1 MDGQQK
7 NRIYSLTVGD
17 GKTTEAFLIENDL
30 QITFDISK
38 STDNKK
44 RTNSAAIEIY
54 NLSHDQIKLLDTD
67 YPAAVLSVGY
77 ADAGDLKRIFAG
89 QVTYVSTQKQSNAII
104 STRRQGA
111 DTVTQIQIGSGYTE
125 LNHDLLNEIVPP
137 GSTVKDV
144 AELIRK
150 SLPGVSRGV
159 YNGTNLNNEILYGYP
174 LMGTP
179 KEMLDQ
185 LSDKY
190 GLDWQVDDDVLYMKN
205 NDRANNENFNEAYV
219 ISAYTGL
226 IENAYRVAGDRKRS
240 KKDNAKK
247 PGVQMK
253 ILLNPDIVAGDLIKL
268 EDTFITGWFRVD
280 SLRHSGSWRGSNWY
294 TEIRASSIEK
304 VDKDGN

>member
-1 MDGQQK
+1 MDGYQI
-7 NRIYSLTVGD
+7 NRVYNLIVGD
-17 GKTTEAFLIENDL
+17 GRSGEAFEINNDL

-44 RTNSAAIEIY
+44 KTNSAAIEIT
-54 NLSHDQIKLLDTD
+54 NLNPDQIKLLDTD

-77 ADAGDLKRIFAG
+77 LNAGNIKRIFAG
-89 QVTYVSTQKQSNAII
+89 QVNHVSTRKQGTELI
-104 STRRQGA
+104 
-111 DTVTQIQIGSGYTE
+111 TQLQIGSGYTD
-125 LNHDLLNEIVPP
+125 LNHEVLSEIVPP
-137 GSTVKDV
+137 GKTVKDV
-144 AELIRK
+144 AETLRK
-150 SLPGVSRGV
+150 ALPGVSRGV

-174 LMGTP
+174 LMGTA

-205 NDRANNENFNEAYV
+205 NDRANNENFNQAYV
-219 ISAYTGL
+219 ISAYTGM

-253 ILLNPDIVAGDLIKL
+253 ILLNPDINAGDIIRL

-280 SLRHSGSWRGSNWY
+280 SLRHSGSWRSGNWY
-294 TEIRASSIEK
+294 TEIKASYLEK
-304 VDKDGN
+304 VDKDAS

>member
-1 MDGQQK
+1 MDGYQI
-7 NRIYSLTVGD
+7 NRVYNLIVGD
-17 GKTTEAFLIENDL
+17 GRSGEAFEINNDL

-44 RTNSAAIEIY
+44 KTNSAAIEIT
-54 NLSHDQIKLLDTD
+54 NLNPEQIKLLDTD

-77 ADAGDLKRIFAG
+77 LNAGNIKRIFAG
-89 QVTYVSTQKQSNAII
+89 QVNHVSTRKQGTELI
-104 STRRQGA
+104 
-111 DTVTQIQIGSGYTE
+111 TQLQIGSGYTD
-125 LNHDLLNEIVPP
+125 LNHEVLSEIVPP
-137 GSTVKDV
+137 GKTVKDV
-144 AELIRK
+144 AETLRK
-150 SLPGVSRGV
+150 ALPGVSRGV

-174 LMGTP
+174 LMGTA

-205 NDRANNENFNEAYV
+205 NDRANNENFNQAYV

-253 ILLNPDIVAGDLIKL
+253 ILLNPDINAGDIIRL

-280 SLRHSGSWRGSNWY
+280 SLRHSGSWRSGNWY
-294 TEIRASSIEK
+294 TEIKASYLEK
-304 VDKDGN
+304 VDKDAR

>member
-1 MDGQQK
+1 MDGYQI
-7 NRIYSLTVGD
+7 NRVYNLIVGD
-17 GKTTEAFLIENDL
+17 GKSGEAFEINNDL

-44 RTNSAAIEIY
+44 KTNSAAIEIY
-54 NLSHDQIKLLDTD
+54 NLNPEQVKLLDTD

-77 ADAGDLKRIFAG
+77 LNAGNIKRIFAG
-89 QVTYVSTQKQSNAII
+89 QVNHVSTRKQGTELI
-104 STRRQGA
+104 
-111 DTVTQIQIGSGYTE
+111 TQLQIGSGYTD
-125 LNHDLLNEIVPP
+125 LNHEVLSEIVPP
-137 GSTVKDV
+137 GKTVKDV
-144 AELIRK
+144 AETLRK
-150 SLPGVSRGV
+150 ALPGVSRGV

-174 LMGTP
+174 LMGTA

-205 NDRANNENFNEAYV
+205 NDRANNENFNQAYV

-253 ILLNPDIVAGDLIKL
+253 ILLNPDINAGDIIRL

-280 SLRHSGSWRGSNWY
+280 SLRHSGSWRGSNWV
-294 TEIRASSIEK
+294 TEIRASYLEK
-304 VDKDGN
+304 VDKDAR

>member
-1 MDGQQK
+1 MDGYQI
-7 NRIYSLTVGD
+7 NRVYNLIVGD
-17 GKTTEAFLIENDL
+17 GRSGEAFEINNDL

-44 RTNSAAIEIY
+44 KTNSAAIEIY
-54 NLSHDQIKLLDTD
+54 NLNPEQVKLLDTD

-77 ADAGDLKRIFAG
+77 LNAGNIKRIFAG
-89 QVTYVSTQKQSNAII
+89 QVNHVSTRKQG
-104 STRRQGA
+104 T
-111 DTVTQIQIGSGYTE
+111 DLVTQLQIGSGYTD
-125 LNHDLLNEIVPP
+125 LNHEVLSEIVPP
-137 GSTVKDV
+137 GKTVKDV
-144 AELIRK
+144 AETLRK
-150 SLPGVSRGV
+150 ALPGVSRGV

-174 LMGTP
+174 LMGTA

-190 GLDWQVDDDVLYMKN
+190 GLDWQVDDDILYVKN
-205 NDRANNENFNEAYV
+205 NDRANNEDFNQAYV

-253 ILLNPDIVAGDLIKL
+253 ILLNPDINAGDIIRL

-294 TEIRASSIEK
+294 TEIKASYLEK
-304 VDKDGN
+304 VDKDAS

>member
-1 MDGQQK
+1 MDGYQI
-7 NRIYSLTVGD
+7 NRVYNLIVGD
-17 GKTTEAFLIENDL
+17 GRSGEAFEINNDL

-44 RTNSAAIEIY
+44 KTNSAAIEIT
-54 NLSHDQIKLLDTD
+54 NLNPDQIKLLDTD

-77 ADAGDLKRIFAG
+77 LNAGNIKRIFAG
-89 QVTYVSTQKQSNAII
+89 QVNHVSTRKQGTELI
-104 STRRQGA
+104 
-111 DTVTQIQIGSGYTE
+111 TQLQIGSGYTD
-125 LNHDLLNEIVPP
+125 LNHEVLSEIVPP
-137 GSTVKDV
+137 GKTVKDV
-144 AELIRK
+144 AETLRK
-150 SLPGVSRGV
+150 ALPGVSRGV

-174 LMGTP
+174 LMGTA

-205 NDRANNENFNEAYV
+205 NDRANNENFNQAYV

-253 ILLNPDIVAGDLIKL
+253 ILLNPDINAGDIIRL

-280 SLRHSGSWRGSNWY
+280 SLRHSGSWRSGNWC
-294 TEIRASSIEK
+294 TEIKASYLEK
-304 VDKDGN
+304 VDKDAR

>member
-1 MDGQQK
+1 MDLIQR
-7 NRIYSLTVGD
+7 NRTYQLIIGD
-17 GKTTEAFLIENDL
+17 SKSTEAFLIENDL
-30 QITFDISK
+30 QVTFDISK

-44 RTNSAAIEIY
+44 RTNSAAIEIT
-54 NLSHDQIKLLDTD
+54 NLNPEQIKLLDTD

-77 ADAGDLKRIFAG
+77 LNAGNIKRIFAG
-89 QVTYVSTQKQSNAII
+89 QVNHVSTRKQGTELI
-104 STRRQGA
+104 
-111 DTVTQIQIGSGYTE
+111 TQLQIGSGYTD
-125 LNHDLLNEIVPP
+125 LNHEVLSEIVPP
-137 GSTVKDV
+137 GKTVKDV
-144 AELIRK
+144 AETLRK
-150 SLPGVSRGV
+150 ALPGVSRGV

-174 LMGTP
+174 LMGTA

-205 NDRANNENFNEAYV
+205 NDRANNENFNQAYV

-253 ILLNPDIVAGDLIKL
+253 ILLNPDINAGDIIRL

-280 SLRHSGSWRGSNWY
+280 SLRHSGSWRSGNWY
-294 TEIRASSIEK
+294 TEIKASYLEK
-304 VDKDGN
+304 VDKDAR